1 MCGGVDGHGRSKR
14 GLSGPVLPVKGC
26 GLLADERSGGMHP
39 EGAELTPRLLDV
51 LHLVAEGRTTDEIA
65 GTLGLSPFTVKNYM
79 ERIFE
84 RLGARDRAEAVAIAL
99 RSGLLK

>member
-1 MCGGVDGHGRSKR
+1 MWAKHPTGSGEKPTFTLRGRGERLRPMHGEGG
-14 GLSGPVLPVKGC
+14 
-26 GLLADERSGGMHP
+26 
-39 EGAELTPRLLDV
+39 ELTPRLLDV

-65 GTLGLSPFTVKNYM
+65 ATLGLSPFTVKNYM

>member
-1 MCGGVDGHGRSKR
+1 MRE
-14 GLSGPVLPVKGC
+14 
-26 GLLADERSGGMHP
+26 LADERGGDMH

-51 LHLVAEGRTTDEIA
+51 LHLVAEGLTTDEIA
-65 GTLGLSPFTVKNYM
+65 GTLGLSPYTVKNYM

>member
-1 MCGGVDGHGRSKR
+1 VWGNHPTGSGKRRTFTRRARGERLPPMHGEGGD
-14 GLSGPVLPVKGC
+14 
-26 GLLADERSGGMHP
+26 
-39 EGAELTPRLLDV
+39 LTPRLLDV

-65 GTLGLSPFTVKNYM
+65 ATLGLSPFTVKNYM

-99 RSGLLK
+99 RSGQLK